1 VTGGWLLTWR
11 REEGG
16 EGGFSLSMGS
26 NCTHER
32 ELGILLKPYT
42 TFAVHFIFSGSTWF
56 AWFFFSINSNQ
67 FFCIYF
73 ASNKLFYHIFIV
85 IKIFTRPKKINK
97 KYLQFVI

>member
-1 VTGGWLLTWR
+1 VVDVTGGWLLTWR

-32 ELGILLKPYT
+32 ELGFLLKPYT

-56 AWFFFSINSNQ
+56 GLYGFFFLFIEPN
-67 FFCIYF
+67 YF
-73 ASNKLFYHIFIV
+73 TKFI
-85 IKIFTRPKKINK
+85 
-97 KYLQFVI
+97 